1 MLYHWSMDSNCS
13 TPISYLNFLTAYFA
27 KRNLNSGDFEKRA
40 IRNPARIPPQTPP
53 AGGKSAEAGRIHSP
67 RHIVSPC
74 RVRFNRLDFARSNF
88 ELRPVDTAK
97 KIVRRF
103 QKVNSIRSCRKNQ
116 AAARRA
122 GSSNQSFRGILA
134 RFGYHRFL
142 PKWRPIPLPL

>member
-97 KIVRRF
+97 IQNPNSRQKCGRAGGATLGLNSRQTQSPPGFSTLRVA
-103 QKVNSIRSCRKNQ
+103 QKV
-116 AAARRA
+116 
-122 GSSNQSFRGILA
+122 
-134 RFGYHRFL
+134 RFDLKF
-142 PKWRPIPLPL
+142 